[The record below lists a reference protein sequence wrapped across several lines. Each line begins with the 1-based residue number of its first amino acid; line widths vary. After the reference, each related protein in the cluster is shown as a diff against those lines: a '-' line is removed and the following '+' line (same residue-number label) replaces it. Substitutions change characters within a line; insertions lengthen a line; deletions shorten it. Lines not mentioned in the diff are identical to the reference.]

1 MKLYNVFT
9 GEEIPEENNQPIVKQ
24 MCLNC
29 ISCMHD
35 DEFYHCNNKNVME
48 SGVKKVYESLPE
60 GFEIESL
67 VLKPMLLKNPTKK
80 CSNYCVDKEF
90 IVNEL
95 MSYLQ

>member
-1 MKLYNVFT
+1 
-9 GEEIPEENNQPIVKQ
+9 
-24 MCLNC
+24 
-29 ISCMHD
+29 
-35 DEFYHCNNKNVME
+35 ME